1 MFANLS
7 FDPKKEIG
15 EILIIIVAV
24 LLGIFTDISIWIII
38 LLAFVLEVVYLF
50 IYGEIEK
57 RMEAKKPE
65 PVKEEI
71 NFHEYDEDDQ

>member
-15 EILIIIVAV
+15 EILIIVLAV
-24 LLGIFTDISIWIII
+24 LLGIFTDISIWLII
-38 LLAFVLEVVYLF
+38 LLAFVLEVVYLLA
-50 IYGEIEK
+50 YGEIEK
-57 RMEAKKPE
+57 RIEAKKPE

-71 NFHEYDEDDQ
+71 NFHEYDDENQ